1 MVMVIKNL
9 PGTGPA
15 FVGARAGHLLATWR
29 LAVVSLALLAMGL
42 SPDPVR
48 AANIPVLNGSF
59 ESPTPT
65 PPFPVA
71 TDVDFWQDE
80 PQPVWFDP
88 DGFGFTWAQTTGAFP
103 NPPEGNPGRLTN
115 MDGAQGGYVLALP
128 GAGMSQELDA
138 TYEVGLSYTL
148 TVGMASS
155 SSQQL
160 QVGNTFELSLYYLDA
175 LDALVTVAS
184 TPITYDTTGFPVLT
198 EFVDFTVNLGEVQA
212 GDAWAGE
219 NIGIRLLATS
229 GTGASWDLDNV
240 RLQAIPEP
248 GTWALL
254 ALGLGAGLVYQRRG
268 QRRGASVSGHDS

>member
-1 MVMVIKNL
+1 MVMLSMNSPRI
-9 PGTGPA
+9 GPA
-15 FVGARAGHLLATWR
+15 VVGRRGGCRVAWR
-29 LAVVSLALLAMGL
+29 LVAVWLALLAMGL
-42 SPDPVR
+42 VSGLAQ
-48 AANIPVLNGSF
+48 AASIPVPNGSF

-65 PPFPVA
+65 PPFPVT

-88 DGFGFTWAQTTGAFP
+88 DGFGFTWDQTTGAFP
-103 NPPEGNPGRLTN
+103 NPPEGNPGRITN
-115 MDGAQGGYVLALP
+115 MDGAQGGYILALP
-128 GAGMSQELDA
+128 GTGMSQELEA

-155 SSQQL
+155 SSQPL
-160 QVGNTFELSLYYLDA
+160 SDGNTFELSLYYLDA

-184 TPITYDTTGFPVLT
+184 TPVTYNTAEFPTLT
-198 EFVDFTVNLGEVQA
+198 EFVDFSVNLGEVQG

-219 NIGIRLLATS
+219 NIGIRLLSTSS
-229 GTGASWDLDNV
+229 GTGGAWDIDNV

-254 ALGLGAGLVYQRRG
+254 ALGLGAGLAYQRRG
-268 QRRGASVSGHDS
+268 QRRRASVSSHDS